1 MLYSH
6 GRELSL
12 GKGSCMLTEQEVLGY
27 MTMMV
32 GYLVVYA
39 IIITVH
45 KDSDQSEL
53 KNPVQPRHLAG
64 GDLHSIGPCDR
75 LASFTLAGTLLGMV
89 WQMMRSGMIG
99 ITPWQSCLVLPHST
113 HAINRLLSAPG
124 HSPARRCRS
133 PRFHNPSRC
142 CPPVP

>member
-1 MLYSH
+1 
-6 GRELSL
+6 
-12 GKGSCMLTEQEVLGY
+12 MLTEQEVLGY

-64 GDLHSIGPCDR
+64 GDLYSVGPFDWP
-75 LASFTLAGTLLGMV
+75 AAFTLAGALLGMV
-89 WQMMRSGMIG
+89 WRMVMSTRLG
-99 ITPWQSCLVLPHST
+99 IMLWQSYLALHHPAHV
-113 HAINRLLSAPG
+113 INRFLSAPG

-142 CPPVP
+142 YPPAP